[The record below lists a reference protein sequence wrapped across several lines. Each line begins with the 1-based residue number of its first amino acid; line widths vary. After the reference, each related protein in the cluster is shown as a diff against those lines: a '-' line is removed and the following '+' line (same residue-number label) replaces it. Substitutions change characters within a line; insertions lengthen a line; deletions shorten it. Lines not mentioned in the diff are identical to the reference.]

1 MYFNAFAVALTV
13 TVTLE
18 VNAQYVVV
26 DDRDVINNDRY

>member
-1 MYFNAFAVALTV
+1 MHFNAVAVTVTV

-18 VNAQYVVV
+18 VNAQHVVV